1 MAQSIDK
8 LIINS
13 PYAVPLKHWHYDRE
27 NRSFDLEEGR
37 REAGYVIATP
47 QSQAFDDPGIFIPIE
62 LVNKIRPR
70 VKQWSENGYAGVT
83 GITKRLLEHWLDPE
97 ERKDRRFFFCQL
109 EAMGHRRTSC
119 KEEKRR

>member
-47 QSQAFDDPGIFIPIE
+47 
-62 LVNKIRPR
+62 
-70 VKQWSENGYAGVT
+70 
-83 GITKRLLEHWLDPE
+83 
-97 ERKDRRFFFCQL
+97 
-109 EAMGHRRTSC
+109 
-119 KEEKRR
+119 